1 MTFFCVTCSATFT
14 TRRAFRT
21 HVAREH
27 KHPKPKVPSL
37 RRQNH
42 YILNGRPCDENGHY
56 LPPGTPPPPPPPP
69 ITNFEPF
76 PDRPSFEFAELT
88 VEKMATSRED
98 IDHLLRIIRAKN
110 IMDGVEDSP
119 DDSGL
124 FPGLSAELQRTLDAI
139 PFGDIPWFS
148 FKIRWSGPITPTSPA
163 WKRQTYVVHTRDPL
177 AAFENTLRNA
187 EYKNKFDVCA
197 YKEFTPGG
205 KQRWCDFMSGL
216 WAWKE
221 SSKIALD
228 PSTRGAMLATAIVG
242 ADKTTVSVASGD
254 QEFHPVYVSLGNLH
268 NDIRRGHGE
277 AVIPL
282 AFLAIPKGSNEDE
295 NDPEFRI
302 FKKQIYHR
310 SLAHIFEPLR
320 PWMTTP
326 RVTLCPD
333 GHFRRVIYS
342 LGPFIAD
349 YPEQVYLSGVVQ
361 GWCPKCFAAPDE
373 LGEGALRFR
382 ELTQQI
388 KDTYSH
394 DPDVLWDAFGIAPGV
409 KPFTDYFPRAD
420 IHEALSPDLLHQL
433 IKGTFKDHLVE
444 WVLDYIRMN
453 NSAREANTIIDAL
466 DRRLRS
472 VPAFPGLRRF
482 KQGRNFKQWTGDD
495 SKALMKIFIPAI
507 ADVGVPGRVVEC
519 VRSFMDFCYIAR
531 RSTHDEDSLRLMETH
546 LRRFHELREVFREEA
561 IRANFTLPR
570 QHALMHYVRGIR
582 LFGSPN
588 GLCSSITESKHIR
601 AVKKPWRATNKN
613 NPLQQILKINC
624 WLSKIAAARSVWG
637 ANGLL
642 RHDGGDAENRH
653 FNDIADVLGEPEP
666 LSIELAK
673 KPAYSRPISRL
684 DLDARLKTLLP
695 NLIRRFLHEQLDPP
709 ADSDSDSDNEP
720 EDVDIEDCP
729 RFHGHVAV
737 YYSARALYYA
747 PSELS
752 GPGGMHS
759 EVIRS
764 HPLWYGKYERRDTV
778 LVQDGPDDGV
788 MGGMVVARVLAFL
801 SFSHNE
807 IKYPCALIQ
816 WLLPIGDAP
825 DPTTGMWVLEPEVF
839 DGERAVGLIHTDCIV
854 RACHTPPVYGRGRL
868 PADFDFSYSHLAFKR
883 FYLNKWADYHVHE
896 CYPLV

>member
-1 MTFFCVTCSATFT
+1 MSGYGKYV
-14 TRRAFRT
+14 
-21 HVAREH
+21 
-27 KHPKPKVPSL
+27 
-37 RRQNH
+37 NN
-42 YILNGRPCDENGHY
+42 ILDGIE
-56 LPPGTPPPPPPPP
+56 
-69 ITNFEPF
+69 EP
-76 PDRPSFEFAELT
+76 
-88 VEKMATSRED
+88 
-98 IDHLLRIIRAKN
+98 
-110 IMDGVEDSP
+110 
-119 DDSGL
+119 DSGL
-124 FPGLSAELQRTLDAI
+124 FPGLSTELLSTLDDI
-139 PFGDIPWFS
+139 PFGDIPWSS
-148 FKIRWSGPITPTSPA
+148 FKIRWSGPLTATSPA
-163 WKRQTYVVHTRDPL
+163 WKKQSYVVHTRDPL
-177 AAFENTLRNA
+177 ATLENTLGNT
-187 EYKNKFDVCA
+187 EYKNKIDVCA

-205 KQRWCDFMSGL
+205 KQRWSNFMSGL

-221 SSKIALD
+221 SSKIAQD
-228 PSTRGAMLATAIVG
+228 PIARGAMLATAVVG

-268 NDIRRGHGE
+268 NDARRGHGE
-277 AVIPL
+277 SVIPL

-295 NDPEFRI
+295 NDAEFRI

-361 GWCPKCFAAPDE
+361 GWCPKCFAPPDE
-373 LGEGALRFR
+373 LGEGDLRFR
-382 ELTQQI
+382 EVTQLI

-394 DPDVLWDAFGIAPGV
+394 DPDILWDAFGIAPGV

-444 WVLDYIRMN
+444 WVVDYIKMN
-453 NSAREANTIIDAL
+453 NSARDANAIIDDL

-507 ADVGVPGRVVEC
+507 ADVGVPDRVVEC

-531 RSTHDEDSLRLMETH
+531 RSAHDEDSLHLMETH

-561 IRANFTLPR
+561 IRANFALPR
-570 QHALMHYVRGIR
+570 QHALMHYVRGIK

-624 WLSKIAAARSVWG
+624 WLSKLAAARSVWG
-637 ANGLL
+637 AHGLL
-642 RHDGGDAENRH
+642 QYDVLTAARHHVHPEYFDSDDDEDNNIGPHLADEDEPNGADDEGGDADNRH
-653 FNDIADVLGEPEP
+653 FNDIADVAGEPEP

-673 KPAYSRPISRL
+673 KPAYSRPITRL
-684 DLDARLKTLLP
+684 DLDPRLKTLLP
-695 NLIRRFLHEQLDPP
+695 GLIRRFLYDQLDPP
-709 ADSDSDSDNEP
+709 ADSDSDSDIEP

-737 YYSARALYYA
+737 YYSARALFYA

-778 LVQDGPDDGV
+778 LVQDGPDNGL
-788 MGGMVVARVLAFL
+788 MGGMIVARVLAFL

-807 IKYPCALIQ
+807 IKYPCALVH
-816 WLLPIGDAP
+816 WLLPVGDAP
-825 DPTTGMWVLEPEVF
+825 DSTTGMWILEPEVF
-839 DGERAVGLIHTDCIV
+839 DGERTVGLIHTDCIV
-854 RACHTPPVYGRGRL
+854 RRL